1 MYGTHLAHEVGDDAV
16 EAGPLEAVSLLSGAQ
31 RAEVLASPRHHVEA
45 ELKYNWVKYH
55 NLTWIHLEGL
65 LWVAVVNW
73 GG

>member
-45 ELKYNWVKYH
+45 ELKYENRSIW
-55 NLTWIHLEGL
+55 L
-65 LWVAVVNW
+65 
-73 GG
+73 